1 MPLALIRIKLTVN
14 FYKGILTG
22 KTILGVPKSMNPA
35 AEVTVY
41 KEYLF
46 IYLMMNPQWKYK
58 QKNP

>member
-14 FYKGILTG
+14 FYKGNLTG
-22 KTILGVPKSMNPA
+22 KTIPNPA

-46 IYLMMNPQWKYK
+46 IYLMMNPQLKYK
-58 QKNP
+58 QQNP

>member
-14 FYKGILTG
+14 FYKGNLTG
-22 KTILGVPKSMNPA
+22 KTILGDPKSMNPA

-46 IYLMMNPQWKYK
+46 IYLMMNP
-58 QKNP
+58 

>member
-14 FYKGILTG
+14 FYKGNLTG
-22 KTILGVPKSMNPA
+22 KTILGVPKSIA

-46 IYLMMNPQWKYK
+46 IYLMMNPQLKYK
-58 QKNP
+58 QQNP